1 MHFLLNIEN
10 WIYVKACKK
19 IIKFVVE
26 STWVHPVLWLGAG
39 LLIFLVFCVVLCVW
53 VCFSLFV
60 FFAFFCLRPVCC
72 VSIVVSIFGLFV
84 IDCRFGL
91 SNDS

>member
-19 IIKFVVE
+19 IIKFDVE

-39 LLIFLVFCVVLCVW
+39 
-53 VCFSLFV
+53 
-60 FFAFFCLRPVCC
+60 FA
-72 VSIVVSIFGLFV
+72 IVVINICDFDLYFSIDNRLLLGL
-84 IDCRFGL
+84 
-91 SNDS
+91 

>member
-19 IIKFVVE
+19 IIKFDVE

-39 LLIFLVFCVVLCVW
+39 LLIFLVFCVVLCV
-53 VCFSLFV
+53 
-60 FFAFFCLRPVCC
+60 
-72 VSIVVSIFGLFV
+72 
-84 IDCRFGL
+84 
-91 SNDS
+91 